1 MKRLFFNTII
11 FLLSFALYITII
23 FILFYPIFTASS
35 IIFPYSITEFDI
47 CLVYPQTWI
56 SIKRFYII
64 SCFISFTILFFK
76 FFSYFSTR
84 CSIKNI
90 SVGTPK
96 INEELNLLVGFFNNS
111 NIYIPEKGLFQ
122 NILVTG
128 TIGTGKTASAL
139 YPFTKQ
145 LISYKSDIHSQKI
158 ALLILDVKG
167 NYYSKVKEFSAEYNR
182 ENDLITVSLDSGLKY
197 NPLDKPNLSPIVL
210 ANRLKT
216 ILTLFSS
223 NNTESYWLDKTEQI
237 LSEAIKFCRL
247 YNNNY
252 VTFLEIH
259 KLIMFPEYYYQK
271 LKLIKENFLNNK
283 YNKVQA
289 YDLLT
294 CIDFFEKEFFSLDSR
309 TISILKSE
317 ISRITGF
324 FVSDYQVSQTFC
336 PQKKDINFNGFS
348 DMLNSGKIVVLN
360 MNIAEYKNLSKI
372 IAAYLKLDFQSEV
385 LSRLKTPNNIRT
397 SAFISDEY
405 QEYITSTDADFYA
418 QSREAKC
425 INIVATQ
432 SYTSLLNTLKDDS
445 TLKVILQNLI
455 NKLWFRTD
463 DIFTIEEAQKL
474 IGKEDK
480 LKFSTSISEN
490 AKETDFSLFTN
501 DLISYNS
508 SISESLNK
516 YTQTDFVFDT
526 NFFTQKLETFT
537 SLAFLSDGYKISSPQ
552 KINMIPYFTNN

>member
-1 MKRLFFNTII
+1 MKNI
-11 FLLSFALYITII
+11 LLTI
-23 FILFYPIFTASS
+23 FILLLSLFIYTLFIFLIFNPIFKATS

-47 CLVYPQTWI
+47 CLVYPHTWQT
-56 SIKRFYII
+56 IKKLYLL
-64 SCFISFTILFFK
+64 SCLLSFIILFFK
-76 FFSYFSTR
+76 AFSYFSTR

-96 INEELNLLVGFFNNS
+96 LKENLNLLVGFFNNS
-111 NIYIPEKGLFQ
+111 EIYIPEKGLFQ

-128 TIGTGKTASAL
+128 TIGTGKTSAAL
-139 YPFTKQ
+139 YPFTEQ
-145 LISYKSDIHSQKI
+145 LIRYKSNIQNQKI
-158 ALLILDVKG
+158 AMLILDVKG
-167 NYYSKVKEFSAEYNR
+167 NYHSKVKEFCYQYNR
-182 ENDLITVSLDSGLKY
+182 ENDLITIDLHSGLKY

-223 NNTESYWLDKTEQI
+223 NNSESYWLDKAEQI

-252 VTFLEIH
+252 VTFLELH

-271 LKLIKENFLNNK
+271 LKIIKENFLKNK
-283 YNKVQA
+283 YNKFQS

-294 CIDFFEKEFFSLDSR
+294 SLDFFEKEFFSLDAR
-309 TISILKSE
+309 TLSILKSE
-317 ISRITGF
+317 ISRITGI
-324 FVSDYQVSQTFC
+324 FVSDYSVSQTFC
-336 PQKKDINFNGFS
+336 PQKKEINFHGFS
-348 DMLNSGKIVVLN
+348 NMLNCGKIIILN

-385 LSRLKTPNNIRT
+385 LSRLKTSNSIRT

-432 SYTSLLNTLKDDS
+432 SYTSLLNTLKDES

-455 NKLWFRTD
+455 NKFWFRTD
-463 DIFTIEEAQKL
+463 DILTIEEAQKI

-480 LKFSTSISEN
+480 FKISTTISEN
-490 AKETDFSLFTN
+490 AKETDFSLFS
-501 DLISYNS
+501 DRLISQGS
-508 SISESLNK
+508 SISESFNK
-516 YTQTDFVFDT
+516 YTQTDFIFDT
-526 NFFTQKLETFT
+526 NFFTQNLETFT
-537 SLAFLSDGYKISSPQ
+537 SLAFLSDGYKILPPQ
-552 KINMIPYFTNN
+552 KIHMIPYFKKY